1 MPIPCSL
8 NLLHCRPLSFFLLL
22 RSGDMD
28 CNPIILELGISIEP
42 NQKLHGQGGSGCE
55 DRELGGE
62 LQRRVATWG
71 VTYKSGRYFFTF

>member
-1 MPIPCSL
+1 
-8 NLLHCRPLSFFLLL
+8 
-22 RSGDMD
+22 MD
-28 CNPIILELGISIEP
+28 CNPIVLELGISIEP

-71 VTYKSGRYFFTF
+71 VTYQSGMYYFYLLSYTYSSHATNSIN